1 MVHRWRPA
9 STTARDSAPTKAYP
23 MDDTTEFTP
32 APIPTEA
39 ELASFDYRTVP
50 SPVEVIG
57 DVRIT
62 AEPSLESLPPE
73 MRDRVNAKLTGVAPG
88 HRDIFERQFV
98 MKELEDNSHRLRVL
112 AGPGKDANAYQRECY
127 GIEREIYDLER
138 EALRIEDELADV
150 VGYRTE
156 HDTDGNPVSVE
167 VYRFAPE
174 TRAGRASAL
183 QDVRYRIM
191 QVQRESAA
199 RRAAAAKL
207 VAEEI
212 AAQNQEQEIFATAKA
227 QALKMLKQERID
239 HLAAAFAKNRRNT
252 IG

>member
-9 STTARDSAPTKAYP
+9 STTALDSAPTKAYP
-23 MDDTTEFTP
+23 MHDTTEFTP

-73 MRDRVNAKLTGVAPG
+73 MRDRVNSKLTGVAAG
-88 HRDIFERQFV
+88 DRAIFERQFI

-112 AGPGKDANAYQRECY
+112 AGPGKDANAYQRECFS
-127 GIEREIYDLER
+127 IEREIYDLER
-138 EALRIEDELADV
+138 EALRIEEELADV
-150 VGYRTE
+150 IGHRTVY
-156 HDTDGNPVSVE
+156 DADGNPVPVE

-191 QVQRESAA
+191 QVQRESSA
-199 RRAAAAKL
+199 RRTAAAKL
-207 VAEEI
+207 VAEQV
-212 AAQNQEQEIFATAKA
+212 AAQNQEMEILATAKA
-227 QALKMLKQERID
+227 RASEMLKQERID
-239 HLAAAFAKNRRNT
+239 HLAATFAKNRRNT
-252 IG
+252 VG